1 MIFTPR
7 LLGEDKPSK
16 TILLVDDEAPC
27 RLLMSCIL
35 AQAGYTVLVASDG
48 PQAMRHIERDAPID
62 LLLTDLRMPGMNGVE
77 LARSA
82 KRTRPGLPVLFASGF
97 LDCFPE
103 SSHEVPSLT
112 KPFTPAELIMAVEAS
127 LLRGVATV

>member
-1 MIFTPR
+1 MIFTAR
-7 LLGEDKPSK
+7 VLGEDKPSK
-16 TILLVDDEAPC
+16 TILLVDDEAPS

-35 AQAGYTVLVASDG
+35 TQAGYTVLVASDG
-48 PQAMRHIERDAPID
+48 LQAMRHIDADAPID

-82 KRTRPGLPVLFASGF
+82 KKTRPGLPVLFASGF

-103 SSHEVPSLT
+103 SSREVPSLT
-112 KPFTPAELIMAVEAS
+112 KPFTPAELLSAVEVS
-127 LLRGVATV
+127 LFPNAVAP